1 MTEFLTNYI
10 NNKYIIISAIGEALE
25 GDDGTEDDEGV
36 PTSVRGVGVK
46 GSDRDNRRV
55 ARISRLFPNVWDG
68 GRFPL
73 DLVIVSSLTRT
84 AQVFKNILYYNVT
97 CFFALLIHNV
107 PFPPNSYL
115 SRRLRSS
122 PWEFQPPQR
131 EMNSARSFQEKSCD
145 AATPRSSRAKVCE
158 SASRGTHAMD
168 DAQFLNCDMIIR
180 PLTGAT
186 SPPGVTACLKR
197 KRASSTSVRAG

>member
-1 MTEFLTNYI
+1 MFCEW
-10 NNKYIIISAIGEALE
+10 KIS
-25 GDDGTEDDEGV
+25 GV
-36 PTSVRGVGVK
+36 CQF
-46 GSDRDNRRV
+46 DFC
-55 ARISRLFPNVWDG
+55 I
-68 GRFPL
+68 
-73 DLVIVSSLTRT
+73 
-84 AQVFKNILYYNVT
+84 FKNIYTLCYNVT
-97 CFFALLIHNV
+97 RFFALLIV
-107 PFPPNSYL
+107 SFPPNSYL

-122 PWEFQPPQR
+122 PLEFQPPQR

-145 AATPRSSRAKVCE
+145 AATPRSSRAKGCE
-158 SASRGTHAMD
+158 SASRGTRAMD